1 MGLLINVDNG
11 GTFTDVCVSDG
22 ERLEIAKSATTPHDL
37 TICFVEALTR
47 VSETLYGEDDIA
59 RLLQEADHLRY
70 STTAGTN
77 AVVESTGSAIG
88 VIVED
93 AETDSLY
100 GLASGLNGNPL
111 WPAMVPSKPVGLSV
125 ESGSINPARVTEVV
139 NALLGQGSNRIVICL
154 PTAKAEKEVKSI
166 IFDAFPRHL
175 LGAVPVLFS
184 YELSSDRDHARRLST
199 SVLNAFL
206 HPVMENFLFGAE
218 EVARRHHMENPLLIF
233 RNDGASARV
242 AKTIAL
248 KTYGSGPAGG
258 LVGASQYAKHYQAK
272 AVVSFDIGGTTTDYA
287 AIIDGKP
294 AALAYGQAGGLP
306 FSFEVG
312 EVESIGAGGSSVL
325 SVEGK
330 SIKVGPR
337 SMGAAPGPA
346 CFARGGTE
354 AAITDVLLLIGVL
367 DGENFLGGTIKLD
380 AERAAQAVQKNIADP
395 LGVSLDEA
403 LVACVAA
410 YEQKVADK
418 ARQMLEQS
426 GVAPEEAMLLAF
438 GGGGPMNACGV
449 AEKAGVNRLI
459 VPRLSAVF
467 SAYGIGF
474 SDLGQEYFLEAEDV
488 AETGIEKAKERLL
501 TSARRDMFGEG
512 LDPDAASYVYSVW
525 SEKNGYAQT
534 TPLNGAAPQ
543 PGERL
548 RLFAIYE
555 LPKFKF
561 TESGGGFEREAQP
574 IGSATLNLGGKVEA
588 KVFEV
593 EKLEP
598 GEGAQGPALIRGGY
612 LTCMVNAGWRFYVSP
627 NRDLILETEK

>member
-47 VSETLYGEDDIA
+47 VSEALYGEDDIA
-59 RLLQEADHLRY
+59 RLLQETDHLRY

-77 AVVESTGSAIG
+77 AVVESTGSATG
-88 VIVED
+88 VIV
-93 AETDSLY
+93 AESEKDTLY
-100 GLASGLNGNPL
+100 GLASSLDGNPL
-111 WPAMVPSKPVGLSV
+111 WPAMVSSAPAGLPV
-125 ESGSINPARVTEVV
+125 ESGIDPAKVAEVV
-139 NALLGQGSNRIVICL
+139 TALLGQGANRIVVCL
-154 PTAKAEKEVKSI
+154 PTAAAEKEVKGI

-184 YELSSDRDHARRLST
+184 FELSSDRDHARRLST

-206 HPVMENFLFGAE
+206 HSVMENFLYGAE

-258 LVGASQYAKHYQAK
+258 LVGASQYANHYDAK

-287 AIIDGKP
+287 AVIDGKP
-294 AALAYGQAGGLP
+294 AALSYGQAGGMP
-306 FSFEVG
+306 FSFDMG

-330 SIKVGPR
+330 NIKIGPR

-367 DGENFLGGTIKLD
+367 DAENFLGGTIKLD
-380 AERAAQAVQKNIADP
+380 AERAAQAVQKSIADP
-395 LGVSLDEA
+395 LGISLDEA

-418 ARQMLEQS
+418 ARQMLEQR
-426 GVAPEEAMLLAF
+426 GVSPAQALLLAF

-449 AEKAGVNRLI
+449 AEKAGVKRVI

-474 SDLGQEYFLEAEDV
+474 SDLGQEYFLEADDV
-488 AETGIEKAKERLL
+488 AEMGMETAKAGLL
-501 TSARRDMFGEG
+501 SSARRDMFGEG
-512 LDPDAASYVYSVW
+512 LDPDDAAYEFSVW
-525 SEKNGYAQT
+525 SDEQGYAHT
-534 TPLNGAAPQ
+534 KPLNGAAPQ
-543 PGERL
+543 SGERL
-548 RLFAIYE
+548 RLSAIHA
-555 LPKFKF
+555 LPKFSF
-561 TESGGGFEREAQP
+561 AEAGGGRERDAIP
-574 IGSATLNLGGKVEA
+574 AGSVTLNLGGAVEA

-598 GEGAQGPALIRGGY
+598 GEGGQGPALIRGGY
-612 LTCMVNAGWRFYVSP
+612 LTCMVNDGWQFYVSP
-627 NRDLILETEK
+627 NRDLILETAK

>member
-47 VSETLYGEDDIA
+47 VSEVLYGEDDIA

-77 AVVESTGSAIG
+77 AVVESTGSATG
-88 VIVED
+88 VIV
-93 AETDSLY
+93 AESEIQTLY
-100 GLASGLNGNPL
+100 GLAAALKGNPL
-111 WPAMVPSKPVGLSV
+111 WPAMVTGTPLGLSV
-125 ESGSINPARVTEVV
+125 ESGVDSASVTEVV
-139 NALLGQGSNRIVICL
+139 NALLSHGANRIVICL
-154 PTAKAEKEVKSI
+154 PTAKAEQAVKGI

-199 SVLNAFL
+199 AVLNGFL
-206 HPVMENFLFGAE
+206 HSVMENFLFGAE
-218 EVARRHHMENPLLIF
+218 EVTRRHHMENPLLIF

-258 LVGASQYAKHYQAK
+258 LIGASQYANHYHAK

-287 AIIDGKP
+287 AVIDGKP
-294 AALAYGQAGGLP
+294 ASLSYGQAGGLP
-306 FSFEVG
+306 FAFDMG

-325 SVEGK
+325 SVDGK
-330 SIKVGPR
+330 NIKVGPR

-354 AAITDVLLLIGVL
+354 AAITDVLLLVGVL

-395 LGVSLDEA
+395 LGISLDEA
-403 LVACVAA
+403 LLACLAA
-410 YEQKVADK
+410 YEQKVAGK
-418 ARQMLEQS
+418 AKQMLEQR
-426 GVAPEEAMLLAF
+426 GVSPEQALLLAF

-449 AEKAGVNRLI
+449 AEKVGAKRVI

-474 SDLGQEYFLEAEDV
+474 SDLGQEYFLEADDV
-488 AETGIEKAKERLL
+488 EELGIETAKEMLL
-501 TSARRDMFGEG
+501 ASARRDMFGEG
-512 LDPDAASYVYSVW
+512 LEPDDASYEFSVW
-525 SEKNGYAQT
+525 SDQRGYAHT
-534 TPLNGAAPQ
+534 TPLNGTAPQ
-543 PGERL
+543 AEERL
-548 RLFAIYE
+548 RLVATHE
-555 LPKFKF
+555 LPKFSF
-561 TESGGGFEREAQP
+561 ASAGGGRERDAVP
-574 IGSATLNLGGKVEA
+574 AGSVTLNLGGEVAA

-598 GEGAQGPALIRGGY
+598 GQGAQGPALIRGGY
-612 LTCMVNAGWRFYVSP
+612 LTCMVNEGWQFYVSP

>member
-1 MGLLINVDNG
+1 MGLLINIDNG
-11 GTFTDVCVSDG
+11 GTFTDVCASDG
-22 ERLEIAKSATTPHDL
+22 ERLEVAKAATTPHDL

-47 VSETLYGEDDIA
+47 VSEALYGEKDIA

-77 AVVESTGSAIG
+77 AVVESVGSSIG
-88 VIVED
+88 VIVAQGE
-93 AETDSLY
+93 EDSLY
-100 GLASGLNGNPL
+100 GLTDHLGGNPL
-111 WPAMVPSKPVGLSV
+111 WPSMVPSEPIGLPS
-125 ESGSINPARVTEVV
+125 ESGVDPEKVTEVV
-139 NALLGQGSNRIVICL
+139 NSLLEQGTNRIVICL
-154 PTAKAEKEVKSI
+154 PSAQAEKEVKGI

-258 LVGASQYAKHYQAK
+258 LVGASQYAKHYQAD
-272 AVVSFDIGGTTTDYA
+272 AVVSFDIGGTTTDFA
-287 AIIDGKP
+287 AVIDSKP
-294 AALAYGQAGGLP
+294 AALSYGQAGGMP
-306 FSFEVG
+306 FSFEMG

-325 SVEGK
+325 SVEGEN
-330 SIKVGPR
+330 IKVGPR

-367 DGENFLGGTIKLD
+367 DAENFLGGTIKLD

-395 LGVSLDEA
+395 LGISLDKA
-403 LVACVAA
+403 LLACVEA

-418 ARQMLEQS
+418 AKQMLEQRN
-426 GVAPEEAMLLAF
+426 VAPEKALLLAF

-449 AEKAGVNRLI
+449 AEKVGVKRLI
-459 VPRLSAVF
+459 VPQLSSVF

-488 AETGIEKAKERLL
+488 DEMGMEAAKASLL
-501 TSARRDMFGEG
+501 LSARRDMFGEG
-512 LDPDAASYVYSVW
+512 LEADDAHYDFAVW
-525 SEKNGYAQT
+525 SEKQGYAHT
-534 TPLNGAAPQ
+534 TPLNGSAPQ

-548 RLFAIYE
+548 RLSAIHD
-555 LPKFKF
+555 LPKFSF
-561 TESGGGFEREAQP
+561 AQANGGHERDAVAAENV
-574 IGSATLNLGGKVEA
+574 TLNLGTQVEA
-588 KVFEV
+588 KVFDV

-612 LTCMVNAGWRFYVSP
+612 LTSMVNDGWKFYVSP

>member
-47 VSETLYGEDDIA
+47 VSEVLYGEDDIA

-88 VIVED
+88 VIV
-93 AETDSLY
+93 AEGEKDKLY
-100 GLASGLNGNPL
+100 GLASGMNGNPL
-111 WPAMVPSKPVGLSV
+111 WPAMVPSDPIGLPI
-125 ESGSINPARVTEVV
+125 EPSIDQAKVTEVV
-139 NALLGQGSNRIVICL
+139 NGLLGQGANRIVVCL
-154 PTAKAEKEVKSI
+154 PTAQAEKEVKGI
-166 IFDAFPRHL
+166 IFDSFPRHL

-206 HPVMENFLFGAE
+206 HPVMEGFLFGAE
-218 EVARRHHMENPLLIF
+218 EVARRHHMETPLLIF

-248 KTYGSGPAGG
+248 KTYSSGPAGG
-258 LVGASQYAKHYQAK
+258 LVGASQYANHYQAK

-287 AIIDGKP
+287 AVIDGKP
-294 AALAYGQAGGLP
+294 AALSYGQAGGLP
-306 FSFEVG
+306 FSFEMG
-312 EVESIGAGGSSVL
+312 EVESIGAGGSSIL
-325 SVEGK
+325 SVEGGD
-330 SIKVGPR
+330 IKVGPR

-346 CFARGGTE
+346 SFARGGTE
-354 AAITDVLLLIGVL
+354 AAITDVLLLVGVL
-367 DGENFLGGTIKLD
+367 DGDNFLGGTIKLD

-395 LGVSLDEA
+395 LGISLDEA

-418 ARQMLEQS
+418 ARDMLEQR
-426 GVAPEEAMLLAF
+426 GVAPEEALLLAF

-449 AEKAGVNRLI
+449 AEKTGVKRLI
-459 VPRLSAVF
+459 IPRLSAVF

-488 AETGIEKAKERLL
+488 AEIGLETAKSRLL
-501 TSARRDMFGEG
+501 SSARRDMFGEG
-512 LDPDAASYVYSVW
+512 IDPDLANYEFSVW
-525 SEKNGYAQT
+525 SEQKGYART
-534 TPLNGAAPQ
+534 VPLNGAAPE
-543 PGERL
+543 PGQRL
-548 RLFAIYE
+548 RLSAIHE
-555 LPKFKF
+555 LPKFSF
-561 TESGGGFEREAQP
+561 NQPNDGYERDAVP
-574 IGSATLNLGGKVEA
+574 VGNVTLNLGGEVEA
-588 KVFEV
+588 KLFAAQA
-593 EKLEP
+593 LEP
-598 GEGAQGPALIRGGY
+598 GEGAHGPALIRGGY
-612 LTCMVNAGWRFYVSP
+612 LTCMVNKGWQFYVSS

>member
-88 VIVED
+88 VIVAQDEE
-93 AETDSLY
+93 AALY

-111 WPAMVPSKPVGLSV
+111 WPAMVPSKPMGLAV
-125 ESGSINPARVTEVV
+125 ESGIDPARVTEVV
-139 NALLGQGSNRIVICL
+139 NTLLGQGANRIVICL
-154 PTAKAEKEVKSI
+154 PTAKAEKEVKRI

-206 HPVMENFLFGAE
+206 HPVMEGFLFGAE

-258 LVGASQYAKHYQAK
+258 LIGASQYANHYQAK
-272 AVVSFDIGGTTTDYA
+272 AVISFDIGGTTTDLA
-287 AIIDGKP
+287 AVIDGKP
-294 AALAYGQAGGLP
+294 AALSYGQAGGMP
-306 FSFEVG
+306 FSFEMG

-325 SVEGK
+325 SVEGE
-330 SIKVGPR
+330 SIKIGPR

-354 AAITDVLLLIGVL
+354 AAITDVLLLVGVL
-367 DGENFLGGTIKLD
+367 DAENFLGGTIKLD
-380 AERAAQAVQKNIADP
+380 AERAAQAVQKNIADV
-395 LGVSLDEA
+395 LKISLDEA

-418 ARQMLEQS
+418 VRQMLEQR
-426 GVAPEEAMLLAF
+426 GVAPEQALLLAF

-449 AEKAGVNRLI
+449 AEKAGVKRLI
-459 VPRLSAVF
+459 VPQLSAVF

-488 AETGIEKAKERLL
+488 AEIGIETAKAGMLS
-501 TSARRDMFGEG
+501 SARRDMFGEG
-512 LDPDAASYVYSVW
+512 LEPDDASYEFSVW
-525 SEKNGYAQT
+525 SEQGGYAHT
-534 TPLNGAAPQ
+534 TPLNSSAPQ
-543 PGERL
+543 SGERL
-548 RLFAIYE
+548 RLSAIHA
-555 LPKFKF
+555 LPKFSF
-561 TESGGGFEREAQP
+561 AEAGGGRERDAVP
-574 IGSATLNLGGKVEA
+574 AGSVTLNLGGEVEA

-612 LTCMVNAGWRFYVSP
+612 LTCMVNDGWQFYVSP
-627 NRDLILETEK
+627 NRDLILETAK